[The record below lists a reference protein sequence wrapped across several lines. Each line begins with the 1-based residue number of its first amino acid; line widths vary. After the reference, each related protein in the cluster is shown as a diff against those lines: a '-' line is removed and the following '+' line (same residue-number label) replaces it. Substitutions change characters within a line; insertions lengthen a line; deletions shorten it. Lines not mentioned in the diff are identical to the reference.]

1 MGFEERLAKIEGA
14 FEQIDQRL
22 GRLETE
28 ITSLR
33 AEIRTEIQKLE
44 IRSKVRIQGLK

>member
-1 MGFEERLAKIEGA
+1 MGFEERMAKIERA

-22 GRLETE
+22 GCLETE

-33 AEIRTEIQKLE
+33 AEIRTDIQSL
-44 IRSKVRIQGLK
+44 RSEVKSYIQGLK